1 MLIVD
6 YAILAILLVST
17 LISFVRGFVKE
28 ALSLAGWVL
37 AFWVSLGFA
46 SPLADHFKGSIG
58 DPNLRLIT
66 AFAVLFVATLIVT
79 SVANFFAS
87 RLVQAT
93 GLSGTDRFL
102 GLIFGFLRGMLLV
115 AVLVFIG
122 GLTSLPQESW
132 WKESLLLFRFEVIA
146 QWMRDLLPARLPGG
160 IG

>member
-37 AFWVSLGFA
+37 ALWVSLGFA
-46 SPLADHFKGSIG
+46 SPLAGYFKASIG
-58 DPNLRLIT
+58 DPNLRLIA
-66 AFAVLFVATLIVT
+66 AFVVLFVATLIVA

-93 GLSGTDRFL
+93 GLSGTDRVL
-102 GLIFGFLRGMLLV
+102 GLIFGFLRGVLLV
-115 AVLVFIG
+115 AALVFVG

-146 QWMRDLLPARLPGG
+146 QWMRDLLPAHLPGG